1 MKKCIRCQ
9 ESKELLKFGNHPTAR
24 DGKRNQCEACRYQ
37 LRKARPGHQDQQRY
51 WNLVGRY
58 GITPEEYSA
67 METGQGKR
75 CKICQEETKLFVDHN
90 HETGMVRGLLCHHCN
105 TMLGL
110 AKDSPQILE
119 GAIAYLE
126 ARP

>member
-1 MKKCIRCQ
+1 MKTCIRCQ
-9 ESKELLKFGNHPTAR
+9 ESKELSKFGNHPTAR
-24 DGKRNQCEACRYQ
+24 DGKRNQCEPCRYQ
-37 LRKARPGHQDQQRY
+37 LRKARPGHKEKQRY
-51 WNLVGRY
+51 WNLGRY

-67 METGQGKR
+67 METKQNKK
-75 CKICQEETKLFVDHN
+75 CKICQEEDKLFVDHD

-119 GAIAYLE
+119 GAIAYL
-126 ARP
+126 RSMP